1 MRQDTLVMSLAK
13 ESDRAQK
20 KVPKRPLSREEFK
33 STSESIIEREFFP
46 ILYETRKRSESV
58 IDLTDPTR
66 LDDFNDSTVSKDTVK
81 LLESLEKSKSL
92 RHERF
97 HGSQERG
104 DWNVLMFNH
113 PGIAGETRRQS
124 KINYA
129 NTRFPES
136 SHMDQTGPRKNRRTQ
151 YRDIHSPEDRFED
164 ILKRGTKDK

>member
-1 MRQDTLVMSLAK
+1 MSLAK
-13 ESDRAQK
+13 VSDRTQK

-33 STSESIIEREFFP
+33 STSESIIERDFFP

-58 IDLTDPTR
+58 IDLTEPTR

-81 LLESLEKSKSL
+81 LLDSLEKSKSL

-104 DWNVLMFNH
+104 DWNVFMFNH
-113 PGIAGETRRQS
+113 PGIAGGNSRRS

-129 NTRFPES
+129 NTRFPDS
-136 SHMDQTGPRKNRRTQ
+136 FQFDQSGPAKNRPTRG
-151 YRDIHSPEDRFED
+151 RNIHAREDRFED
-164 ILKRGTKDK
+164 ILKRGTKHK